1 MKEISWKIHCNTVN
15 FIDAV
20 PIFSY
25 YRSTLLS
32 FRMGIHVD
40 VGPNQRVILN
50 GNFLPVTFRNQSKEL
65 SRDVVHY
72 VACPQD
78 APQPRN
84 RRIQIMRNLVDDMIK
99 DREQMLKD
107 MVKALDIQDA
117 SQLKLIHNIATQM
130 FDDQV
135 VTWGRIVT
143 LYSFCSYLARG
154 CLQVNIDDCT
164 DTIAD
169 ILSDIV
175 INRLGL
181 WIVSNGGWV
190 NKLNF
195 LIIVSS
201 VLFFFFY
208 I

>member
-1 MKEISWKIHCNTVN
+1 
-15 FIDAV
+15 
-20 PIFSY
+20 
-25 YRSTLLS
+25 
-32 FRMGIHVD
+32 MGIHVD